1 MTRYL
6 SLWLPSLATDRIIRR
21 TAAAPEAPLAT
32 VAKVKNAQ
40 RLAAVNRAAARH
52 GLRPGMALA
61 DARAILPDLACC
73 AADEAAE
80 AATLAAI
87 IDWCRRFT
95 PLAALDPPDGAMLDV
110 TGAAHLFGGED
121 KLLDEIETRLAAQ
134 GFAACVALAPTP
146 EAAWALARFGQERLI
161 PEGLRDEDLRRRLG
175 ALPLAALR
183 LDDTALAGLA
193 QAGLRRIDDLILRP
207 RAPLAAR
214 FGKPLFVRLDA
225 LLGRVKTPITPHFEA
240 PAYLAERRFAEPV
253 IQRETIEATILALAQ
268 DLASLL
274 ARQGEGARQLD
285 VSLFGVDGSVRH
297 LRAGTSRPLRDAIV
311 IARLFRE
318 KIEAAANVDE
328 RDPLEAG
335 FGFDLVRL
343 AAESVERQ
351 DEDQANWLAPAAE
364 EDLADLI
371 DRLGARLG
379 VRRVMRLER
388 ADTHWPEFAVT
399 ARPFSL
405 SRPER
410 HPHTGHDAQ
419 IFAEDAL
426 PPRPIRL
433 LQKPEPIEAIASV
446 PDGPPIRF
454 RWRRVLHDIAAIEGP
469 ERIAPEWW
477 KHRAL
482 TRDYFRAEDS
492 EGRRFWLYRE
502 GLYETETARPR
513 WFMHG
518 LFA

>member
-1 MTRYL
+1 M
-6 SLWLPSLATDRIIRR
+6 
-21 TAAAPEAPLAT
+21 
-32 VAKVKNAQ
+32 
-40 RLAAVNRAAARH
+40 
-52 GLRPGMALA
+52 
-61 DARAILPDLACC
+61 
-73 AADEAAE
+73 
-80 AATLAAI
+80 
-87 IDWCRRFT
+87 
-95 PLAALDPPDGAMLDV
+95 
-110 TGAAHLFGGED
+110 
-121 KLLDEIETRLAAQ
+121 
-134 GFAACVALAPTP
+134 
-146 EAAWALARFGQERLI
+146 
-161 PEGLRDEDLRRRLG
+161 
-175 ALPLAALR
+175 
-183 LDDTALAGLA
+183 
-193 QAGLRRIDDLILRP
+193 
-207 RAPLAAR
+207 
-214 FGKPLFVRLDA
+214 
-225 LLGRVKTPITPHFEA
+225 
-240 PAYLAERRFAEPV
+240 
-253 IQRETIEATILALAQ
+253 
-268 DLASLL
+268 
-274 ARQGEGARQLD
+274 
-285 VSLFGVDGSVRH
+285 
-297 LRAGTSRPLRDAIV
+297 
-311 IARLFRE
+311 
-318 KIEAAANVDE
+318 
-328 RDPLEAG
+328 
-335 FGFDLVRL
+335 RL

-419 IFAEDAL
+419 IIAEYAL